1 MTMTEAEPRQLAF
14 DLPVREALGR
24 EDFFVS
30 GANAL
35 AVAALDRWRDW
46 PGARLLLIGPH
57 GAGKSHL
64 ARVWA
69 GEAGARVTGARDLA
83 GADLPGL
90 AAWPVV
96 VEDVDAIAGDLAA
109 ETALFHLHNLA
120 AEAGTPLLMT
130 GTGRSARW
138 PFALPDLASRVQA
151 APVATLEAMD
161 DDLLGALLHKLFADR
176 QLVVSPAL
184 ITWLVRRIDRSFAEA
199 QRIVAVMD
207 ARALAARRPIT
218 RQLAAEVLDI
228 SGPDST

>member
-1 MTMTEAEPRQLAF
+1 MTDAQPRQLVF
-14 DLPVREALGR
+14 DLPVRAALGR

-30 GANAL
+30 AANAL
-35 AVAALDRWRDW
+35 AVAALDRWHDW

-64 ARVWA
+64 AQVWA
-69 GEAGARVTGARDLA
+69 GEAGARVLAARDLA

-90 AAWPVV
+90 AARPVV
-96 VEDVDAIAGDLAA
+96 VEDAEAIAGDLAA

-120 AEAGTPLLMT
+120 GESRSPLLMT
-130 GTGRSARW
+130 GTGRPARW

-161 DDLLGALLHKLFADR
+161 DDLLAALLHKLFADR
-176 QLVVSPAL
+176 QLGVSPAL
-184 ITWLVRRIDRSFAEA
+184 VTWLVRRIDRSFAEA
-199 QRIVAVMD
+199 QRVVAALD
-207 ARALAARRPIT
+207 ARALAAGRPVT
-218 RQLAAEVLDI
+218 RQLAAEVLDK